1 MLNEENDC
9 EICAALKD
17 FSNQIQTKLFFVIVE
32 ENETNKLLPLPCGR
46 FLLAETEEML
56 LKRIQQKKSYVR
68 AYCKNKMYTGSN
80 IAAKLWVGDYKNGD
94 TFEELAKNAEG
105 VKKLGV
111 LRADV
116 DNLGQAFVK
125 GFESEKNGNRYV
137 TISRTATFSRKL
149 SIFFKRYVNGLLRNG
164 VYWLG
169 GKSEPSERFA
179 AVVYSGG
186 DDVFIVGAWS
196 DIIGFAVDL
205 HNSLTRFAQETLT
218 ISAGIGIY
226 PPKYPIVAMA
236 REVEALEDA
245 AKSYPEKNA
254 VAIFN
259 ESNTYSWK
267 IFIENVLGE
276 KYRCLADF
284 LIRIKRGA
292 KRSCIIYW
300 NISETAK
307 TESTLRDL
315 LIRWQDWSLTMMTM
329 MNCRRSS
336 TRSFQEKCIN
346 GFAAKPIGNSS
357 LRQSISMY
365 KRKATEFLEGL
376 KQEYEKK
383 EQMKNLEGDDILFV
397 DFMEERFKTI
407 RPTIKRA
414 TYGSYE
420 QLYKSRIKPHFE
432 KLNLAISEV
441 KPQHIQALYDEIL
454 NESCGLGDKAQ
465 EKPAHCAVLCER
477 GNGCPAGNGEGRP
490 NLRPDFAGGIL
501 WLTAERGAW
510 PALECGGF

>member
-1 MLNEENDC
+1 M
-9 EICAALKD
+9 
-17 FSNQIQTKLFFVIVE
+17 
-32 ENETNKLLPLPCGR
+32 
-46 FLLAETEEML
+46 
-56 LKRIQQKKSYVR
+56 
-68 AYCKNKMYTGSN
+68 
-80 IAAKLWVGDYKNGD
+80 
-94 TFEELAKNAEG
+94 AKNAGG

-164 VYWLG
+164 VYWLD

-284 LIRIKRGA
+284 FDQNQERGKAFLYHLLEYIRNSEDRI
-292 KRSCIIYW
+292 
-300 NISETAK
+300 NIARFAYTLARLEPDNDDDDELQKKQYQEFSRKMYQWICSETDRK
-307 TESTLRDL
+307 Q
-315 LIRWQDWSLTMMTM
+315 LITAIYIYVYS
-329 MNCRRSS
+329 
-336 TRSFQEKCIN
+336 
-346 GFAAKPIGNSS
+346 A
-357 LRQSISMY
+357 
-365 KRKATEFLEGL
+365 RKEMEG
-376 KQEYEKK
+376 
-383 EQMKNLEGDDILFV
+383 
-397 DFMEERFKTI
+397 
-407 RPTIKRA
+407 
-414 TYGSYE
+414 
-420 QLYKSRIKPHFE
+420 
-432 KLNLAISEV
+432 
-441 KPQHIQALYDEIL
+441 
-454 NESCGLGDKAQ
+454 
-465 EKPAHCAVLCER
+465 
-477 GNGCPAGNGEGRP
+477 
-490 NLRPDFAGGIL
+490 
-501 WLTAERGAW
+501 
-510 PALECGGF
+510 

>member
-94 TFEELAKNAEG
+94 TFEELAKNAGG

-164 VYWLG
+164 VYWLD

-284 LIRIKRGA
+284 FDQKQERGKAFLYHLLEYIRNSEDRI
-292 KRSCIIYW
+292 
-300 NISETAK
+300 NIARFAYTLARLEPDNDDDDELQKKQYQEFSRKMYQWICSETDRK
-307 TESTLRDL
+307 Q
-315 LIRWQDWSLTMMTM
+315 LITAIYIYVYS
-329 MNCRRSS
+329 
-336 TRSFQEKCIN
+336 
-346 GFAAKPIGNSS
+346 A
-357 LRQSISMY
+357 
-365 KRKATEFLEGL
+365 RKEMEG
-376 KQEYEKK
+376 
-383 EQMKNLEGDDILFV
+383 
-397 DFMEERFKTI
+397 
-407 RPTIKRA
+407 
-414 TYGSYE
+414 
-420 QLYKSRIKPHFE
+420 
-432 KLNLAISEV
+432 
-441 KPQHIQALYDEIL
+441 
-454 NESCGLGDKAQ
+454 
-465 EKPAHCAVLCER
+465 
-477 GNGCPAGNGEGRP
+477 
-490 NLRPDFAGGIL
+490 
-501 WLTAERGAW
+501 
-510 PALECGGF
+510 